1 MVSLGRACRASC
13 SVFNQ
18 LHWTHMSPVR
28 VELEILF
35 CVCAAVP
42 CFNGAR
48 VIMSPVLFFV
58 FLPKLSFNF
67 TNDSAKQ

>member
-1 MVSLGRACRASC
+1 MISLGRACRASC

-28 VELEILF
+28 VELEILL
-35 CVCAAVP
+35 CARAAVP

-48 VIMSPVLFFV
+48 VIMSPVFCFF
-58 FLPKLSFNF
+58 LQKLSFNF